1 MHMRIAVQAVQLV
14 AVATVVQILS
24 AQAFVPTGDVW
35 ITSANYVAAS
45 PQTPCSAGDH
55 SAEAL
60 LPTGDVWIAPE
71 PCSPPVLSAQKPS
84 PNAAD

>member
-1 MHMRIAVQAVQLV
+1 MRIAVQAIQLA

-35 ITSANYVAAS
+35 ITSANYVSAS
-45 PQTPCSAGDH
+45 PQTPCSTGDH

-60 LPTGDVWIAPE
+60 LPTGDVWITSE
-71 PCSPPVLSAQKPS
+71 PCSPPVLTAQKAA
-84 PNAAD
+84 PNSAD